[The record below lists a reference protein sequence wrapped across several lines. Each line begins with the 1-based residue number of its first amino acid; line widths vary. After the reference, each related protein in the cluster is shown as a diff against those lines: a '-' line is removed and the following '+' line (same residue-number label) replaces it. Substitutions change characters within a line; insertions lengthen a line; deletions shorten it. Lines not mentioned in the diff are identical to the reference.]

1 MHPLQ
6 DNFHWGDTMTIHDR
20 RSTDTLKA
28 GQYAPIEIQDPYD
41 PESKLVVL
49 RQLRG
54 DPLGRLHA
62 HRQIDEAQYHAGRA
76 YQRDWELAERGA
88 RAIDPSK
95 EAVDGG
101 LLPEPLTDSQVAAR
115 KRLVQVRAVMGRKA
129 AYVVDLVV
137 ICGQSIT
144 AIVPVERQIYRRQ
157 FAHLLRNGL
166 DELAIEYGLAGKP
179 KHRVAVQQIT

>member
-1 MHPLQ
+1 
-6 DNFHWGDTMTIHDR
+6 MTIHDR
-20 RSTDTLKA
+20 RSTDFRIGREYATL
-28 GQYAPIEIQDPYD
+28 EIDDPYD
-41 PESKLVVL
+41 PGSKIIVT
-49 RQLRG
+49 RQTRS

-62 HRQIDEAQYHAGRA
+62 HHQIDDCQYHAGRA
-76 YQRDWELAERGA
+76 YQRDWEVAERGA

-95 EAVDGG
+95 EFVDGG
-101 LLPEPLTDSQVAAR
+101 LFPEPLTDSQVAAR
-115 KRLVQVRAVMGRKA
+115 KRLVQVRSILGRKA

-137 ICGQSIT
+137 ICGQTIN

-179 KHRVAVQQIT
+179 KHSVAVQQIR

>member
-1 MHPLQ
+1 
-6 DNFHWGDTMTIHDR
+6 MTVHDR

-28 GQYAPIEIQDPYD
+28 GQYASVEIPDPYD
-41 PESKLVVL
+41 PESKLIVL

-54 DPLGRLHA
+54 DPLGRFHA
-62 HRQIDEAQYHAGRA
+62 HHQIDDAQYHAGRA
-76 YQRDWELAERGA
+76 YQRDWEVAERGA
-88 RAIDPSK
+88 RAIDPTK

-101 LLPEPLTDSQVAAR
+101 LFPEPLTDGQVEAR
-115 KRLVQVRAVMGRKA
+115 KRLVHVRAIMGRKA

-137 ICGQSIT
+137 ICGQTIN

-179 KHRVAVQQIT
+179 KHSVAVQQITR